1 MFKNYTIVSL
11 FIIFYLFNPL
21 TLGNALAKYNTFQS
35 HKVVY
40 TLELKESRKKNI
52 IDVKGKLAIELINSC
67 PGYTVSQRVRIYV
80 LDNNGNLSS
89 TDASY
94 STWESFDGKLM
105 NFNSRT
111 YLNNNIKKAIS
122 GKAKYL
128 NDELILE
135 SKNNRKIIKSKNKR
149 IIFPTEHLKQIISEG
164 TKGNLIISRKIF
176 DGSDFENIYY
186 ASSHF
191 SPYFSKKYI
200 DNRRRLLRGLVGWTV
215 NIAYFN
221 IDSFRTIPDYEVS
234 FTLYENGVLDDII
247 LDYGDFVIKGK
258 INYLDYTKIN
268 C

>member
-1 MFKNYTIVSL
+1 MILLLEKKNKLTYKIYKTIANH
-11 FIIFYLFNPL
+11 I
-21 TLGNALAKYNTFQS
+21 KYDAIVFLS
-35 HKVVY
+35 YHDFF
-40 TLELKESRKKNI
+40 RKK
-52 IDVKGKLAIELINSC
+52 
-67 PGYTVSQRVRIYV
+67 
-80 LDNNGNLSS
+80 
-89 TDASY
+89 
-94 STWESFDGKLM
+94 F
-105 NFNSRT
+105 
-111 YLNNNIKKAIS
+111 
-122 GKAKYL
+122 
-128 NDELILE
+128 
-135 SKNNRKIIKSKNKR
+135 RKIIKSKNKR